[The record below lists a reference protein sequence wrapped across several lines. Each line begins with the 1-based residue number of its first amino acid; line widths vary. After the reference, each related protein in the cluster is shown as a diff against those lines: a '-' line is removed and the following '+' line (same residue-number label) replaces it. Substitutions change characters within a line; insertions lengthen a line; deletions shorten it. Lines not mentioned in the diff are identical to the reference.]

1 MEQLTVQN
9 ELRARSKS
17 ALIRGIVAMALEYAM
32 LVLLYPVE
40 FLYVTRRL
48 MEIPYRIL
56 LGYSI
61 AVFAM
66 CLALNIA
73 SLILGYRAWRMAK
86 SIGLDAR
93 FAGLRRP
100 PASVVAHVLGLIAF
114 IGGLIILIVLL
125 IGCCVL
131 GYVFYLVY

>member
-17 ALIRGIVAMALEYAM
+17 ALIRGIVAMALDYAM
-32 LVLLYPVE
+32 LIPLNLVRIVIYPNTE
-40 FLYVTRRL
+40 WFSPESIIT
-48 MEIPYRIL
+48 IL
-56 LGYSI
+56 LG
-61 AVFAM
+61 VFVL
-66 CLALNIA
+66 CFGLEIV

-93 FAGLRRP
+93 FADLRRP
-100 PASVVAHVLGLIAF
+100 PASIVAHVLGLIAF

-131 GYVFYLVY
+131 GYFFYLVF